1 MQTNRDGERESFIAS
16 TASRALNPT
25 EQRYSFAEQE
35 LLAIVFALEKFRIYV
50 YGHEINLNTDYKTLS
65 LISKSALT
73 SNRISRW
80 ILQLQEYNFLA
91 DILSR
96 NPASLNER
104 RLKGLVQPR
113 GFMMSVINLG
123 VRSSVG
129 AKIKNF
135 SA

>member
-1 MQTNRDGERESFIAS
+1 MVAAVLMQSNRDGESFIVS

-25 EQRYSFAEQE
+25 EQRYSVAEQE
-35 LLAIVFALEKFRIYV
+35 LLAIIFALEKFIIYV
-50 YGHEINLNTDYKTLS
+50 YGHEINLNTDNKTLS
-65 LISKSALT
+65 FISKSALT

-104 RLKGLVQPR
+104 RLKGL
-113 GFMMSVINLG
+113 
-123 VRSSVG
+123 
-129 AKIKNF
+129 A
-135 SA
+135 